1 MKLAKI
7 IGQVVSTHKEGN
19 LDGLKL
25 LVVRY
30 LDENLKELKAS
41 AVCTDS
47 VNARNG
53 DIVLICASSSA
64 RLTSRTH
71 NVATDNTIIGIIDIV
86 STGKNNIYRKK

>member
-7 IGQVVSTHKEGN
+7 IGNVVSTHKGGN
-19 LDGLKL
+19 LEGLKL
-25 LVVRY
+25 MVVRY
-30 LDENLKELKAS
+30 LDENLNDMNTT

-64 RLTSRTH
+64 RLTARTH
-71 NVATDNTIIGIIDIV
+71 NVATDNTITGIIDIV
-86 STGKNNIYRKK
+86 SIGKIDIYRKK

>member
-7 IGQVVSTHKEGN
+7 IGNVVSTHKGGN
-19 LDGLKL
+19 LEGLKL
-25 LVVRY
+25 MVVRY
-30 LDENLKELKAS
+30 LDENLNDMKTT

-64 RLTSRTH
+64 RLTARTH
-71 NVATDNTIIGIIDIV
+71 NVATDNTITGIIDLV
-86 STGKNNIYRKK
+86 SIGKIDIYRKK